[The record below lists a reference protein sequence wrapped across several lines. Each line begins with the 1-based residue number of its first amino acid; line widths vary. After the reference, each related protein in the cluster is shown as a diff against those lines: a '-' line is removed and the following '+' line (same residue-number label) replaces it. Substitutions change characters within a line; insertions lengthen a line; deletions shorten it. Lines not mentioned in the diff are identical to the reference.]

1 MRYWQSFI
9 FSESDQLLD
18 LARLADELGY
28 TGVVLPDHVAMPDR
42 TESSYPYSEYELDP
56 TAPFLDPW
64 PTIAAMATVTTRLLF
79 STYVYILPMRDP
91 FSVAKSLATTA
102 ILSQGRVSLGLGVG
116 WLREEVEILGF
127 DFGGR
132 GKRTDEMIDVLRMLW
147 NTGSAEL
154 HGEHFDFPRV
164 HAQPT
169 PGHPIPLYVGGH
181 SDAAIRRAAE
191 CDGWMG
197 LDFAMDEIPAVV
209 AKIREARRA
218 AGKGSEPFEI
228 FLSPREAVAPDT
240 YERLEDMG
248 VTAVLLPSWAL
259 LDGDFTSLDAKRR
272 QMEGFAKTYLS

>member
-1 MRYWQSFI
+1 
-9 FSESDQLLD
+9 
-18 LARLADELGY
+18 
-28 TGVVLPDHVAMPDR
+28 
-42 TESSYPYSEYELDP
+42 
-56 TAPFLDPW
+56 
-64 PTIAAMATVTTRLLF
+64 
-79 STYVYILPMRDP
+79 
-91 FSVAKSLATTA
+91 
-102 ILSQGRVSLGLGVG
+102 
-116 WLREEVEILGF
+116 
-127 DFGGR
+127 
-132 GKRTDEMIDVLRMLW
+132 MIDVLRMLW